1 MSERRLFST
10 KVTESD
16 AFLDMPLSSQALYF
30 HICLN
35 CDDDGVC
42 DSPRKIIRMVGA
54 QADDLNILVAK
65 RFLLQL
71 SQNVVVVKHWLIHN
85 TLQKDRYKTTKYGE
99 LMSRLFIK
107 WNGAYTDDPDT
118 GDKSWTPKYNKPI
131 TEREQIGNRLET
143 NCFQDGN
150 ESQVKSSQD
159 KSREVNIS
167 QSSVIDLLTDEE
179 SELLDDHVTDFMELL
194 DRLDA
199 VDASTVKKPY
209 AYCVKV
215 AKQSGLWK

>member
-71 SQNVVVVKHWLIHN
+71 SQNVFVVKHWLIHN
-85 TLQKDRYKTTKYGE
+85 SINKQRYKPSKHADLLAGLY
-99 LMSRLFIK
+99 IK
-107 WNGAYTDDPDT
+107 ENGAYTDDETTALKQWEPVV
-118 GDKSWTPKYNKPI
+118 KQCLNNVETPFN
-131 TEREQIGNRLET
+131 L
-143 NCFQDGN
+143 
-150 ESQVKSSQD
+150 SQVKSSQE
-159 KSREVNIS
+159 KLREVNIS

>member
-1 MSERRLFST
+1 MSERRLFS
-10 KVTESD
+10 TESD

-54 QADDLNILVAK
+54 QADDLNILVTK

-71 SQNVVVVKHWLIHN
+71 SQNVFVVKHWMIHN
-85 TLQKDRYKTTKYGE
+85 SINKQRYKPSKHADLLAGLY
-99 LMSRLFIK
+99 IK
-107 WNGAYTDDPDT
+107 ENGAYTDDETTALKQWEPVV
-118 GDKSWTPKYNKPI
+118 KQCLNNVPTPFD
-131 TEREQIGNRLET
+131 L
-143 NCFQDGN
+143 
-150 ESQVKSSQD
+150 SQVKSSQD
-159 KSREVNIS
+159 KLREVNTS

-179 SELLDDHVTDFMELL
+179 SELLEDHVTDFMELL

>member
-54 QADDLNILVAK
+54 QADDLNILVTK

-71 SQNVVVVKHWLIHN
+71 SQNVFVIKHWLIHN
-85 TLQKDRYKTTKYGE
+85 SINKQRYKPSKHADLLAGLY
-99 LMSRLFIK
+99 IK
-107 WNGAYTDDPDT
+107 ENGAYTDDETTALKQWKPVV
-118 GDKSWTPKYNKPI
+118 KQCLNNVPTPFD
-131 TEREQIGNRLET
+131 L
-143 NCFQDGN
+143 
-150 ESQVKSSQD
+150 SQVKSSQD

-167 QSSVIDLLTDEE
+167 QSSVIDLLNDEE
-179 SELLDDHVTDFMELL
+179 SELLEDHVTDFMELL
-194 DRLDA
+194 NRLDA

>member
-71 SQNVVVVKHWLIHN
+71 SQNVFVVKHWLIHN
-85 TLQKDRYKTTKYGE
+85 SINKQRYKPSKHADLLAGLY
-99 LMSRLFIK
+99 IK
-107 WNGAYTDDPDT
+107 ENGAYTDDETTALKQWEPVV
-118 GDKSWTPKYNKPI
+118 KQCLNNVETPFN
-131 TEREQIGNRLET
+131 L
-143 NCFQDGN
+143 
-150 ESQVKSSQD
+150 SQVKSSQE
-159 KSREVNIS
+159 KLREVNIG

>member
-71 SQNVVVVKHWLIHN
+71 SQNVFVVKHWLIHN
-85 TLQKDRYKTTKYGE
+85 SINKQRYKPSKHADLLAGLY
-99 LMSRLFIK
+99 IK
-107 WNGAYTDDPDT
+107 ENGAYTDDETTALKQWEPVV
-118 GDKSWTPKYNKPI
+118 KQCLNNVETPFD
-131 TEREQIGNRLET
+131 L
-143 NCFQDGN
+143 
-150 ESQVKSSQD
+150 SQVKSSQE